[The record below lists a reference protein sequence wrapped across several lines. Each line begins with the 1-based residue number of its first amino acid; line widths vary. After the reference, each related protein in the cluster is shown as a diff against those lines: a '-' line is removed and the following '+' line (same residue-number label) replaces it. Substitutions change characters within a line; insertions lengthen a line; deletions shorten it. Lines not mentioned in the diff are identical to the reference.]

1 MFLSVAGY
9 GSCDDQ
15 VDGVWEVDEVVIS
28 GEMVSGM
35 G

>member
-1 MFLSVAGY
+1 MVLSVAGY
-9 GSCDDQ
+9 GRCNGQ
-15 VDGVWEVDEVVIS
+15 VGGVWEVDEAVIS